1 MVSDAMHVRC
11 LMGAHADQGP
21 LRSRDDRLQRGD
33 VTDEGTPEP
42 TDETGEA
49 LSGSIPIGTM

>member
-1 MVSDAMHVRC
+1 
-11 LMGAHADQGP
+11 
-21 LRSRDDRLQRGD
+21 LQRGD